1 MSPNGNDH
9 NTFRQYLLGQLPAEE
24 LDQFEQRLF
33 SDNDVF
39 EELLAS
45 EDELIEASIGNEL
58 SPAEVDHFKKYFLI
72 TSDRK
77 EKLQFR
83 RALQRVA
90 QKNRMH
96 HDLAPRGMPRV
107 PRWFPQI
114 AVSVAALVI
123 IGGIIWM
130 LLPRTMGERTLV
142 ASASERATGSEAE
155 TIKLPLQFDDLKLHL
170 TLPQPSTPAKDYR
183 VEMVSGDGKIK
194 TLTTVSHNQQ
204 FVDVVVPTSD
214 LSIGQYALRVY
225 AINPNSIEQ
234 RIPGSYL
241 LTVD

>member
-24 LDQFEQRLF
+24 LVQFEQRLF
-33 SDNDVF
+33 SDNNVF

-58 SPAEVDHFKKYFLI
+58 SPAEDDQFKKYFLT

-96 HDLAPRGMPRV
+96 RDVVPRGMPRV

-123 IGGIIWM
+123 IGGIVWM
-130 LLPRTMGERTLV
+130 LLPRTVGERTLV
-142 ASASERATGSEAE
+142 AALNERGSGGVAE
-155 TIKLPLQFDDLKLHL
+155 TLTLPVPYDDLKLRL
-170 TLPQPSTPAKDYR
+170 KLPQPAIPAKDYR
-183 VEMVSGDGKIK
+183 VEMRSADGQTRALKPA
-194 TLTTVSHNQQ
+194 SHDEQ
-204 FVDVVVPTSD
+204 FVDVVIPVSS
-214 LSIGQYALRVY
+214 LSRGDYAFKVS
-225 AINPNSIEQ
+225 AIKADSSVESFPQ
-234 RIPGSYL
+234 SYL
-241 LTVD
+241 LSVD